1 METSVLVVGAGPCG
15 TTIANLLGIYGVDVV
30 LIDRAEDIIDYPRG
44 VGIDDESLRVFQA
57 AGLGEAV
64 HRDMIQDQA
73 LRWFDDDGT
82 PLVEVAPSARPFGW
96 PRRNS
101 FLQPRLER
109 ALRDG
114 LNRFPGVG
122 LLTGHTLTNL
132 QQHEDFVEARVERG
146 ELPPLTIRAQYVI
159 GADGG
164 RSTVRSLVGSRLEG
178 RTVPSRWLVV
188 DVPHSTL
195 HAPYS
200 ANFISRTRPRVS
212 IDLPYGYR
220 RFEFRLN
227 DDETESE
234 MLRPGAI
241 ARLIKTYFDCDTA
254 LDGTE
259 RARIYTHHSRIADRF
274 QAGRVFLA
282 GDAAHLQPPW
292 FGQGLNSGIRDAANI
307 AWKVAAVVRYG
318 AAPDVLRS
326 YELERRSH
334 AQAMVDL
341 ATTLGKFYSPKTRA
355 GALARRYGLRAARRV
370 PVMRD
375 YFLQMRFKP
384 MPYYRNG
391 VVLHRDGGSAS
402 VVGRMLIQPDVE
414 TADGRRMRFD
424 DAIGPWFGIIG
435 INFDPVE
442 YLSPDTLGHWQRLGA
457 RFARVNRS
465 RAGDHL
471 RTVSDETLLLDDVA
485 GRFRDWVHA
494 KPGCEAIVLR
504 PDRYVAAA
512 STRAELDTVASAFRT
527 ILPTVDQGVTH
538 V

>member
-15 TTIANLLGIYGVDVV
+15 TTIANLLGVYGVDAV
-30 LIDRAEDIIDYPRG
+30 LIDRADEIIDYPRG
-44 VGIDDESLRVFQA
+44 VGIDDESLRAFQA
-57 AGLGEAV
+57 AGLGELV

-82 PLVEVAPSARPFGW
+82 PLVEVSPSGRPFGW

-101 FLQPRLER
+101 FLQPMLEKTLR
-109 ALRDG
+109 AG
-114 LNRFPGVG
+114 LDRFDNVT
-122 LLTGHTLTNL
+122 LLTGHTLTKL
-132 QQHEDFVEARVERG
+132 DQDEDGIEAVVERG
-146 ELPPLTIRAQYVI
+146 TQPPVTIRAQYVI

-164 RSTVRSLVGSRLEG
+164 RSTARSLVGAHLEG
-178 RTVPSRWLVV
+178 QTLSSRWLVV

-195 HAPYS
+195 DAPYS

-227 DDETESE
+227 HDEPDAAI
-234 MLRPGAI
+234 LRPGAI
-241 ARLIKTYFDCDTA
+241 ARLIKTYFDCDVTF
-254 LDGTE
+254 DGNE
-259 RARIYTHHSRIADRF
+259 RARIYTHHSRVADHF
-274 QAGRVFLA
+274 QVGRVFLA

-318 AAPDVLRS
+318 AAPSVLGS
-326 YELERRSH
+326 YEVERRSH
-334 AQAMVDL
+334 AQAMVEL

-355 GALARRYGLRAARRV
+355 GALARRYGLLAARHV
-370 PVMRD
+370 PAMRD

-384 MPYYRNG
+384 MPYYEEG
-391 VVLHRDGGSAS
+391 VVLPSAS
-402 VVGRMLIQPDVE
+402 SASAVGRMFIQPDVE

-424 DAIGPWFGIIG
+424 DAIGPWFAIIG
-435 INFDPVE
+435 INFDPTE
-442 YLSPDTLGHWQRLGA
+442 HLRPDALDHWRQLGA

-471 RTVSDETLLLDDVA
+471 RTVSDETILLDDVS
-485 GRFRDWVHA
+485 GRFRDWVRA
-494 KPGCEAIVLR
+494 KPDCEAIVLR
-504 PDRYVAAA
+504 PDRYLAAA
-512 STRAELDTVASAFRT
+512 CSRAELDSVASAFRT
-527 ILPTVDQGVTH
+527 ILPTAKKGMAH